1 MLFSICAPLPIRQ
14 PSAIRLP
21 LTEALEEHPSMPPT
35 PQKESGPKKILVI
48 DDNKAAADA
57 LVRLFT
63 ALGWSAIAHYSAK
76 DAFMHMDEEEVD
88 LIFADIGM
96 PEMNG
101 YDFVKTL
108 RENGYTDVPVV
119 ALTGYGLAE
128 DREKALKAG
137 FNEHLT
143 KPVGAEDLR
152 RTVAALT

>member
-1 MLFSICAPLPIRQ
+1 MS
-14 PSAIRLP
+14 
-21 LTEALEEHPSMPPT
+21 EVPT
-35 PQKESGPKKILVI
+35 KATGPKKILVI

-57 LVRLFT
+57 LVRLFN
-63 ALGWSAIAHYSAK
+63 ALGWRAAAHYSAK
-76 DAFMHMDEEEVD
+76 DAFMHMDGENID

-108 RENGYTDVPVV
+108 RENGYINVPVV

-137 FNEHLT
+137 FDEHLT
-143 KPVGAEDLR
+143 KPVSAEDLR